1 MSAIERIV
9 SLRGERVFEQ
19 LVFERSGRTSF
30 LFQVFCD
37 ETSLQSRVGPIRLV
51 EPLVEPRMLR
61 PSALGGMLRPA
72 RHLAVSSRHFA
83 AAACRFDHLGGEQ
96 PASMKGR
103 LPVTLFWD
111 GARKRGLGP

>member
-1 MSAIERIV
+1 V
-9 SLRGERVFEQ
+9 SWD
-19 LVFERSGRTSF
+19 RSGYFFSF
-30 LFQVFCD
+30 H
-37 ETSLQSRVGPIRLV
+37 ETSLQSTAAGRSGLAG
-51 EPLVEPRMLR
+51 MLR
-61 PSALGGMLRPA
+61 PSALGRMRPA

>member
-1 MSAIERIV
+1 
-9 SLRGERVFEQ
+9 
-19 LVFERSGRTSF
+19 
-30 LFQVFCD
+30 
-37 ETSLQSRVGPIRLV
+37 
-51 EPLVEPRMLR
+51 MLR
-61 PSALGGMLRPA
+61 PSALGA
-72 RHLAVSSRHFA
+72 RHLAASSRHFA

>member
-1 MSAIERIV
+1 MRH
-9 SLRGERVFEQ
+9 L
-19 LVFERSGRTSF
+19 TF
-30 LFQVFCD
+30 LLFD
-37 ETSLQSRVGPIRLV
+37 TSLQSTALGRSGWSTSH
-51 EPLVEPRMLR
+51 MLR